1 MELMQP
7 DKASASIEGKVHWKL
22 ECLTGSSGSFTDNLW
37 KTSVND
43 FLQYIMEPA
52 MMYRRLKHSMS
63 KLSILKEKKFH
74 KLNVLVN
81 NCELEAAA

>member
-1 MELMQP
+1 VELMQP

-37 KTSVND
+37 KTSVNG

-63 KLSILKEKKFH
+63 KLSLLKEKKIPQAQ
-74 KLNVLVN
+74 
-81 NCELEAAA
+81 CACQ